1 MKIKLIMNIILGI
14 FIVIGLIACNNENS
28 SKDSKETDQGPVYQ
42 SISAEEA
49 KEMMDEDA
57 IVLDVRTQEEYDQG
71 HIEGALLL
79 PLSDIQMG
87 ELSLLEDKDQV
98 LLVYCRSGNRSESA
112 AKLLIEEGYR
122 QVYDF
127 GGIIDWPY
135 DIVK

>member
-1 MKIKLIMNIILGI
+1 MKMKLIMNIIIGLV
-14 FIVIGLIACNNENS
+14 IVIGLIACNNENS
-28 SKDSKETDQGPVYQ
+28 SKDSKEKNQNPVYQ

-49 KEMMDEDA
+49 KEMMDGDA

-98 LLVYCRSGNRSESA
+98 ILVYCRSGNRSETA
-112 AKLLIEEGYR
+112 ARLLIEEGYR
-122 QVYDF
+122 QVFDF

>member
-1 MKIKLIMNIILGI
+1 MKIKLIMSIIIGLVV
-14 FIVIGLIACNNENS
+14 VIGLIACNNESS
-28 SKDSKETDQGPVYQ
+28 SKDSKEKNQDPVYQ

-49 KEMMDEDA
+49 KEMMDGDA

-98 LLVYCRSGNRSESA
+98 ILVYCRSGNRSETA
-112 AKLLIEEGYR
+112 ARLLIDEGYR

-135 DIVK
+135 EIVK